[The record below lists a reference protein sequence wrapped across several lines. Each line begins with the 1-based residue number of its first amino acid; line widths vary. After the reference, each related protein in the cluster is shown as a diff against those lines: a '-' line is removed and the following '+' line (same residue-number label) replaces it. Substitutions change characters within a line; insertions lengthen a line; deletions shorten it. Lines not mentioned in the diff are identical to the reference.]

1 MVPKSQYN
9 PAHEYDAS
17 PASRPYVL
25 WYETLSSGDT
35 VGVSI
40 VPRSDAADVVFH
52 WNGLARRN
60 ETCASVAE
68 AERLAWAWW
77 RELPNLMDDIGPHD
91 LDDDS
96 LPWA

>member
-1 MVPKSQYN
+1 MVPKSQSN
-9 PAHEYDAS
+9 SEHEYDAS

-25 WYETLSSGDT
+25 WYETLPSGDT
-35 VGVSI
+35 VRVSI

-68 AERLAWAWW
+68 AERLAWTVWN
-77 RELPNLMDDIGPHD
+77 ELPNPMDVGLHD
-91 LDDDS
+91 LDYVS